1 MPARA
6 WSPLLVKVTARLT
19 VSPGTRPVAATESR
33 FAVEPTAP
41 TSIFTVPD
49 ATAALAEVVEVNVPN
64 VPRPATLAAAP
75 RRTVEA
81 RTLPPVLVRAMRMTG
96 SRRPVIGTGAVA
108 PRTTT
113 LEPRPQAGRRRML
126 KKRDHAPP
134 NLKNGARSTGGPA
147 YGACL
152 PPYGAC
158 GLGLGRSAGLVAD
171 PVGQLGDLV
180 VDRPALGHQLADL
193 AVGVH
198 DRGVVA

>member
-33 FAVEPTAP
+33 FAVEPTVP

-81 RTLPPVLVRAMRMTG
+81 RTLPPVLVRVMRMTG
-96 SRRPVIGTGAVA
+96 SWRPSGRHRDGCPDDDHSGAVVSSTPGVHVQEA
-108 PRTTT
+108 RPSAA
-113 LEPRPQAGRRRML
+113 EPQGRRKAAAAR
-126 KKRDHAPP
+126 RTAPP
-134 NLKNGARSTGGPA
+134 AVCPSAECRPGGQRDW
-147 YGACL
+147 L
-152 PPYGAC
+152 
-158 GLGLGRSAGLVAD
+158 RMRLVSS
-171 PVGQLGDLV
+171 VTWL
-180 VDRPALGHQLADL
+180 
-193 AVGVH
+193 
-198 DRGVVA
+198 